1 MMSYK
6 NLKTDVLSGV
16 GTGLILS
23 LGIGLTY
30 ELYVHGIEN
39 NVFTNN
45 YTTSVLFSDT
55 LANSTGAAPWA
66 ILGLN
71 WFFCKSAVK
80 KWRKFIRQIWA

>member
-6 NLKTDVLSGV
+6 NLKTDLLSGL

-30 ELYVHGIEN
+30 ELYIHGIEN
-39 NVFTNN
+39 KVFTNN

-55 LANSTGAAPWA
+55 LASSTGAAPMA
-66 ILGLN
+66 LAGLN
-71 WFFCKSAVK
+71 WFLCRMSIK
-80 KWRKFIRQIWA
+80 KWRKFIRNIL